1 MAEPER
7 QHHPILREISRRPSA
22 LREFPRY
29 PGAFDP
35 QESEVEVPS
44 PSSERAPEPDR
55 VASPQRPDQGPDPEA
70 PPPSDGRL
78 QEQLP
83 LPDLRRA
90 VTRILHRWRED
101 SGQENPGREAEL
113 TDALVCVAEDVVCA
127 GRGDVPEPPED
138 GLVLRRRLLDLLR
151 SELVA
156 VWAEVGEIRP
166 EAEEM
171 TGALQALERVREVY
185 APAWDDEFGVD
196 LQGPDGLEL
205 AVEVAHDFRSPLS
218 SILFL
223 ADTLRE
229 GGSGELNDLQ
239 RRQLSL
245 IYGAALSMVA
255 MASDVVDLGRDGYRA
270 GQREPNQFSISEVMD
285 SVQGIVEPMAAA
297 KGLSVVVRPPKH
309 DIRQGDVEALRRVL
323 LNLVTNAVKFTSEGF
338 VELSARSL
346 GPVEVEFSVRDT
358 GPGIRKGAQSNLY
371 QTFRPFQGRSGFHFS
386 GTGLGLSIAR
396 KLVESMDGT
405 LEFDTKTNLG
415 TRFHFTIDLQPVGL
429 I

>member
-7 QHHPILREISRRPSA
+7 QHQPILREISRRPSA

-29 PGAFDP
+29 PGSFDP
-35 QESEVEVPS
+35 EGSEVEIPAPNLDSGANPAPAPRSSSKESAPAAAPS
-44 PSSERAPEPDR
+44 PSD
-55 VASPQRPDQGPDPEA
+55 DH
-70 PPPSDGRL
+70 L

-90 VTRILHRWRED
+90 VTRILHRWREG

-113 TDALVCVAEDVVCA
+113 THALVCVAEDVVCA

-156 VWAEVGEIRP
+156 VWAEVAGIRP
-166 EAEEM
+166 EADEM

-270 GQREPNQFSISEVMD
+270 GQREPNQFSIAEVMD

-297 KGLSVVVRPPKH
+297 KGLSVVVRPPKN